1 MEIRDSLL
9 KEHNNLIS
17 TGTIEE
23 VPIEKWNTIPKSK
36 QITSHTFTEVKP
48 DNTLKSRT
56 VAHGNKQTLE
66 TILIFFESHAHFEC
80 EHDFYEKI
88 YFICSQSSSVSKGTQ
103 FTKLNERL
111 RL

>member
-17 TGTIEE
+17 TGTMEE
-23 VPIEKWNTIPKSK
+23 VPTEKWNTIPK

-66 TILIFFESHAHFEC
+66 TFAMKSYA
-80 EHDFYEKI
+80 I
-88 YFICSQSSSVSKGTQ
+88 YIT
-103 FTKLNERL
+103 N
-111 RL
+111 